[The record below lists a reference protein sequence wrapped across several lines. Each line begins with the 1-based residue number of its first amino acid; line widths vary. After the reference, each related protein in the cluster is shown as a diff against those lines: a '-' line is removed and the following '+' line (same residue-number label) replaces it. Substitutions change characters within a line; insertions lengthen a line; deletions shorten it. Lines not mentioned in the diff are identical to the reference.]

1 MVIIFRSI
9 FSIRVEISLMK
20 FIYKILHAFFGHFI
34 FVIENLFFH
43 KDTGKSK
50 LPLVKLVDLSESSKQ
65 LIPF

>member
-1 MVIIFRSI
+1 MVIIFRYI

-20 FIYKILHAFFGHFI
+20 FIYKILHVFFEHFI
-34 FVIENLFFH
+34 FVLEHLFFH